1 MPILLLATSI
11 VGIYMSLVITLLLV
25 AAITLLAVWFIPMID
40 ELKHFIVGVAVILA
54 TIIWINIYLFP

>member
-1 MPILLLATSI
+1 
-11 VGIYMSLVITLLLV
+11 MSLVITLILV